1 MYIPQGYAF
10 LYGSVFTVMK
20 KNETKG
26 VRTKASEVRSQKEQ
40 MEDRAFN
47 RMLLWLAG
55 TVLTEVVLL
64 LVNRY
69 YIHARVEEL
78 EHLAT
83 IHTILGIAPIAGVVL
98 FAGFL
103 YWGLQ
108 QRKKGDEHRDGI
120 IQIILACAFLVM
132 GVGAFGMRLY
142 GAAAAPLILGIVPGL
157 GVLMLVFYLY
167 QKEFFACAFAGG
179 LGILGLWVFRT
190 FHLYGGTGG
199 RMDHTLANLQGL
211 GFLAQHGARGYLYDE
226 TFVFTAIRNGSIT
239 LPKREE
245 GIFSVFCL
253 GPKAHG
259 ITIRG
264 AKYCLE
270 GADLDAFF
278 PLGVSNHFQGEEVAI
293 SVEDGCLL
301 IGWEI

>member
-1 MYIPQGYAF
+1 MYIPPGYAF
-10 LYGSVFTVMK
+10 LYRSVFTVMK
-20 KNETKG
+20 KNETQKA
-26 VRTKASEVRSQKEQ
+26 RTKASEVRSQKEQ

-78 EHLAT
+78 DNIAT
-83 IHTILGIAPIAGVVL
+83 LYTILGIAPIAGVVL

-108 QRKKGDEHRDGI
+108 QRKKGDEKRDGI

-142 GAAAAPLILGIVPGL
+142 GASGAPLILGIVPGL

-167 QKEFFACAFAGG
+167 QKEFFACTFAGG

-190 FHLYGGTGG
+190 IGGGT
-199 RMDHTLANLQGL
+199 HY
-211 GFLAQHGARGYLYDE
+211 YLYL
-226 TFVFTAIRNGSIT
+226 VLALVAIAVALALALKLKKT
-239 LPKREE
+239 D
-245 GIFSVFCL
+245 GIME
-253 GPKAHG
+253 
-259 ITIRG
+259 IRG
-264 AKYCLE
+264 KKVAVLQP
-270 GADLDAFF
+270 GAAYITYFITA
-278 PLGVSNHFQGEEVAI
+278 AI
-293 SVEDGCLL
+293 TAVLL
-301 IGWEI
+301 IAPLALGAAVAYYAIWVMAAWLFILAVYFTSKLM

>member
-190 FHLYGGTGG
+190 IGGGT
-199 RMDHTLANLQGL
+199 NY
-211 GFLAQHGARGYLYDE
+211 YLYRVLALVVIAAGLALMLKLKKTDGVME
-226 TFVFTAIRNGSIT
+226 
-239 LPKREE
+239 
-245 GIFSVFCL
+245 
-253 GPKAHG
+253 
-259 ITIRG
+259 IRG
-264 AKYCLE
+264 KKVAVLQP
-270 GADLDAFF
+270 GAAYPTNLITA
-278 PLGVSNHFQGEEVAI
+278 AI
-293 SVEDGCLL
+293 TAVLL
-301 IGWEI
+301 IAPLALGAAVAYYAIWVMAAWLFILAVYFTSKLM

>member
-26 VRTKASEVRSQKEQ
+26 VRTKAADTRSQKEQ

-78 EHLAT
+78 EHLST

-108 QRKKGDEHRDGI
+108 QRKKGDEHKDGI

-132 GVGAFGMRLY
+132 GLGAFGMRLY
-142 GAAAAPLILGIVPGL
+142 GITAAPLILGIVPGL

-167 QKEFFACAFAGG
+167 QKEFFASAFVGG

-190 FHLYGGTGG
+190 IGGGT
-199 RMDHTLANLQGL
+199 HY
-211 GFLAQHGARGYLYDE
+211 YLYLVLALVVIAAVLALALKLKKTDGE
-226 TFVFTAIRNGSIT
+226 MTIGGKKVALLQPGAAYPTYFITAAIT
-239 LPKREE
+239 A
-245 GIFSVFCL
+245 V
-253 GPKAHG
+253 
-259 ITIRG
+259 
-264 AKYCLE
+264 
-270 GADLDAFF
+270 
-278 PLGVSNHFQGEEVAI
+278 
-293 SVEDGCLL
+293 LL
-301 IGWEI
+301 IAPLALGAAVAYYAIWVMAAWLFILAVYFTSKLM

>member
-10 LYGSVFTVMK
+10 LYGSVFSVMK
-20 KNETKG
+20 KNEIQKA
-26 VRTKASEVRSQKEQ
+26 RTKASEVRSQKEQ

-78 EHLAT
+78 DNLAT
-83 IHTILGIAPIAGVVL
+83 LHTILGIAPIAGVVL

-120 IQIILACAFLVM
+120 IQIILASAFLVM
-132 GVGAFGMRLY
+132 GLGAFGMRMY
-142 GAAAAPLILGIVPGL
+142 GAAIAPMILGIVPGL

-167 QKEFFACAFAGG
+167 QKEFFVSAFAGG
-179 LGILGLWVFRT
+179 LGILGLWVFRST
-190 FHLYGGTGG
+190 GGGT
-199 RMDHTLANLQGL
+199 HYLLYLVLALVIIAAV
-211 GFLAQHGARGYLYDE
+211 LAL
-226 TFVFTAIRNGSIT
+226 V
-239 LPKREE
+239 LK
-245 GIFSVFCL
+245 L
-253 GPKAHG
+253 KKADG
-259 ITIRG
+259 VMEIRG
-264 AKYCLE
+264 KKVALFQP
-270 GADLDAFF
+270 GAVYLTYYITA
-278 PLGVSNHFQGEEVAI
+278 AI
-293 SVEDGCLL
+293 TAVLL
-301 IGWEI
+301 IAPLALGAAVAYYAIWVMAAWLFILAVYFTSKLM